1 MSRKVLVERV
11 TARVFSHPSASVGG
25 GGNPVTVFLPH
36 SSLTDSCCES
46 LAKGCDWESV
56 VVDSP
61 HPNKQQMAFYMPSG
75 LQVSFCAH
83 AALGG
88 AMIAAAKSSIA
99 EQSSVSFTPK
109 MLPNEMHRVN
119 LFPSENEASLMME
132 NATFED
138 SPVSHAPS
146 LVRLLREHLGVSGS
160 MLGKNHPALPPTF
173 RNSSVVR
180 SKTLVHID
188 SLEDLREKI
197 KVPKVK
203 SGGGRNT
210 FEAACGAI
218 DDSTGLYLYSH
229 LQDDG
234 DSSTSSSSWEAR
246 QFPRASG
253 YPEDPATGIAA
264 AALAASLTK
273 QYAGGGIP
281 PTHYNIYQGMS
292 MDRPS
297 LIQVVDLKFQNEEKT
312 LVSFG
317 LKGKVEIDDT
327 ETIEVEQDD

>member
-11 TARVFSHPSASVGG
+11 TARVFCHPSAAAN
-25 GGNPVTVFLPH
+25 GGNPVTVFLPQAP
-36 SSLTDSCCES
+36 LMEKTYES

-56 VVDSP
+56 VVESSP
-61 HPNKQQMAFYMPSG
+61 SATTNHHMAFYMPSG
-75 LQVSFCAH
+75 VQVSFCAH

-88 AMIAAAKSSIA
+88 AMVAATAASSSA
-99 EQSSVSFTPK
+99 TTEVHAFPFTPK
-109 MLPNEMHRVN
+109 MLPDETHKVDVV
-119 LFPSENEASLMME
+119 PSNCEACLTME

-138 SPVSHAPS
+138 TPVSHAPS
-146 LVRLLREHLGVSGS
+146 LQRLLREHLGVPGS
-160 MLGKNHPALPPTF
+160 MLGRNHPALPPTF

-188 SLEDLREKI
+188 SVEDLRDKIQAPKI
-197 KVPKVK
+197 K
-203 SGGGRNT
+203 SSGRNT
-210 FEAACGAI
+210 FANACGAI

-229 LQDDG
+229 LQDD
-234 DSSTSSSSWEAR
+234 SSTSSWEAR

-264 AALAASLTK
+264 AALAASMTK
-273 QYAGGGIP
+273 HYNGGGLP
-281 PTHYNIYQGMS
+281 PTEYNIYQGMS

-297 LIQVVDLKFQNEEKT
+297 LIQVVNLNFENYEKT

-317 LKGKVEIDDT
+317 LKGKVEIDAT
-327 ETIEVEQDD
+327 ETIEIDQDDN